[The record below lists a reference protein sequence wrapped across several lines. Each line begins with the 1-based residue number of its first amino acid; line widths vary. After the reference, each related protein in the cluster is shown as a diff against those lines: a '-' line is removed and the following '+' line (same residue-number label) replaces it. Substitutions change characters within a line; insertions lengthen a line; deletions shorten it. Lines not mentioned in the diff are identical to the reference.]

1 MKALAICNEGIKALD
16 HWRLYHLKANL
27 IILQVQHAD
36 TWEEQE
42 KAYTESL
49 TSVKQAI
56 KVSLIELLD
65 GGH

>member
-1 MKALAICNEGIKALD
+1 MGIKALD

-27 IILQVQHAD
+27 IILQVQHAE

-42 KAYTESL
+42 KAYIESL

-56 KVSLIELLD
+56 KVRTLQNVRN